1 VEVLAE
7 VERSGFVESR
17 HLGVVVVADA
27 DGGLL
32 ATAGDPDLVVY
43 LRSCAKPFQAMAV
56 RGLGVEDEL
65 GLGQVALAGACG
77 SHNGEPDH
85 VASVRKVLEAAGL
98 DETALRCPPVL
109 PTDRAARERADGPA
123 AVYHN
128 CSGKHAYMLAGSVV
142 RGWAPERYTE
152 PDHPL
157 QAVVGDTLADFTG
170 SPIEHVG
177 VDGCGVPVHAVPL
190 NGLAT
195 AYARLG
201 ARAIAGEEGPAALVE
216 AVRHHPFM
224 LSGTGQ
230 LDTLLV
236 EATDG
241 RILAKVGAE
250 ATYGAV
256 NLATAT
262 GLALK
267 VVDGAPRA
275 RAAAL
280 LAALRALDWL
290 DDAEWEAVIDAAT
303 LPIHG
308 GGHTV
313 GIVRPAKLELST
325 PE

>member
-1 VEVLAE
+1 
-7 VERSGFVESR
+7 
-17 HLGVVVVADA
+17 
-27 DGGLL
+27 
-32 ATAGDPDLVVY
+32 
-43 LRSCAKPFQAMAV
+43 M
-56 RGLGVEDEL
+56 
-65 GLGQVALAGACG
+65 ALAGACG

-109 PTDRAARERADGPA
+109 PTDRTARARVDGPA

-157 QAVVGDTLADFTG
+157 QAVVGDALSDFAG
-170 SPIEHVG
+170 AAVEHVG
-177 VDGCGVPVHAVPL
+177 VDGCGVPVHAMPL
-190 NGLAT
+190 RGLAT

-201 ARAIAGEEGPAALVE
+201 ARAGAGDEGPAAVVE
-216 AVRHHPFM
+216 AVRRHPFM

-236 EATDG
+236 EATGG
-241 RILAKVGAE
+241 RVLAKVGAE

-256 NLATAT
+256 DLSTGT

-267 VVDGAPRA
+267 VLDGAPRA

-290 DDAEWEAVIDAAT
+290 DDTEWDAVIASAT
-303 LPIHG
+303 VEIHG
-308 GGHTV
+308 GGLPV
-313 GIVRPAKLELST
+313 GAVRPAELTLADPGVTRLRCLQKLYTADYSR
-325 PE
+325 

>member
-1 VEVLAE
+1 MEVLAE

-17 HLGVVVVADA
+17 HLGAVAVADA
-27 DGGLL
+27 DGRLL
-32 ATAGDPDLVVY
+32 AGAGDPDLVVY
-43 LRSCAKPFQAMAV
+43 LRSCAKPFQALAV
-56 RGLGVEDEL
+56 RALGVEAAL
-65 GLGQVALAGACG
+65 GLGEVALAGACG

-109 PTDRAARERADGPA
+109 PTDRTARARVDGPA

-142 RGWAPERYTE
+142 RGWAPERYTQ

-157 QAVVGDTLADFTG
+157 QAVVGDTLSDLAG
-170 SPIEHVG
+170 AAIEHVG
-177 VDGCGVPVHAVPL
+177 VDGCGVPVHAMSL
-190 NGLAT
+190 RGLAT

-201 ARAIAGEEGPAALVE
+201 ARAGAGDEGPAAVVE
-216 AVRHHPFM
+216 AVRRHPFL

-236 EATDG
+236 EATGG
-241 RILAKVGAE
+241 RVLAKVGAE

-256 NLATAT
+256 DLST
-262 GLALK
+262 GTGVALK
-267 VVDGAPRA
+267 VLDGAPRA

-290 DDAEWEAVIDAAT
+290 DDTEWDAVIASATAAG
-303 LPIHG
+303 PSS
-308 GGHTV
+308 
-313 GIVRPAKLELST
+313 PA
-325 PE
+325 PARAPRRA

>member
-1 VEVLAE
+1 MGCPGNTLQREAAVEVLAE

-17 HLGVVVVADA
+17 HLGAVAVADA
-27 DGGLL
+27 DGRLL
-32 ATAGDPDLVVY
+32 ATAGDPELVTYV
-43 LRSCAKPFQAMAV
+43 RSCAKPFQALAV
-56 RGLGVEDEL
+56 RGLGVEDAL

-98 DETALRCPPVL
+98 DETALRCPPAM
-109 PTDRAARERADGPA
+109 PTDRTARQRVDGPA

-157 QAVVGDTLADFTG
+157 QAVVGDTLSDFAGT
-170 SPIEHVG
+170 PLEHVG
-177 VDGCGVPVHAVPL
+177 VDGCGVPVHAL
-190 NGLAT
+190 SLRGLAT

-201 ARAIAGEEGPAALVE
+201 ARAAAGEEGPAAVVE

-224 LSGTGQ
+224 LAG
-230 LDTLLV
+230 
-236 EATDG
+236 
-241 RILAKVGAE
+241 
-250 ATYGAV
+250 
-256 NLATAT
+256 T

-267 VVDGAPRA
+267 VLDGAPRA

-290 DDAEWEAVIDAAT
+290 DEDQWEALLPAAT
-303 LPIHG
+303 VDIHG
-308 GGHTV
+308 GGQTV
-313 GIVRPAKLELST
+313 GAVRPAELRLST
-325 PE
+325 PD